1 MVRYEG
7 TVVRYGGTVQRYGPK
22 VRWSGGTVVRFYG
35 GTVLWCNGIHDATI
49 IWYDIRWNGRVMM
62 QYKMYTIYSTA
73 RNHKNIEQNNN

>member
-1 MVRYEG
+1 MVRSKG
-7 TVVRYGGTVQRYGPK
+7 TVVRSEFAV
-22 VRWSGGTVVRFYG
+22 VRWNGGTVVRFYG

-49 IWYDIRWNGRVMM
+49 IWHDIRWNGRVMM